1 MNDSIAWFA
10 VLWLAGAVAYFTTIM
25 DGALRSGRGGEGDR
39 READRQGRNNE
50 PRTEGPASGDFY
62 ERFN

>member
-10 VLWLAGAVAYFTTIM
+10 VLWLAGAVAYLVTIT
-25 DGALRSGRGGEGDR
+25 DGYRRQGFGGNGDR
-39 READRQGRNNE
+39 READRQGRNYE
-50 PRTEGPASGDFY
+50 PRTEGSASGDFH